1 MAKKTAKKAETPAT
15 PEPAKIRYRTMQQNF
30 ETSEDVLDEVGN
42 ILDSEGASVSI
53 EIVSTETGYQVTHS
67 IR

>member
-1 MAKKTAKKAETPAT
+1 MAKKTAKKAATPETPA
-15 PEPAKIRYRTMQQNF
+15 PAKVQYRTMQQTF
-30 ETSEDVLDEVGN
+30 ETSAAALNEVEN

>member
-1 MAKKTAKKAETPAT
+1 MGKKKKAAAPPEVPAA
-15 PEPAKIRYRTMQQNF
+15 PQIAYRTLQQTF
-30 ETSEDVLDEVGN
+30 ETASAALDEVEN
-42 ILDSEGASVSI
+42 ILDSEGKSVSI

>member
-1 MAKKTAKKAETPAT
+1 MSKKTAKKAETPET
-15 PEPAKIRYRTMQQNF
+15 PAPAKIHYRTMQQTF
-30 ETSEDVLDEVGN
+30 ETSADALSEVEN